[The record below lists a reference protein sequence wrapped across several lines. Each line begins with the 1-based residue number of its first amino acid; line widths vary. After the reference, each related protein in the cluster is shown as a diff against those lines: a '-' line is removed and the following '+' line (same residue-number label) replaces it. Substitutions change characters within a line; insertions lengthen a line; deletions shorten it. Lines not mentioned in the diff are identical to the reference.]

1 MLYFLIFI
9 AIKAAV
15 DTIPKLASTQLLQV
29 PTTTKDGCICCAVV
43 GSGGIL
49 NGSRLG
55 TEIDST
61 DYVFR

>member
-1 MLYFLIFI
+1 MHYFSFFT

-15 DTIPKLASTQLLQV
+15 DTIPKLASTQLLHV
-29 PTTTKDGCICCAVV
+29 PTRAKDDCICCAVV
-43 GSGGIL
+43 GTGGIL

-55 TEIDST
+55 KEIDSS